1 MEARVSFRV
10 LQLARVFKLA
20 TYPNASVLF
29 HLRGSLAPFLLQAGP
44 DRKHHT
50 IIIIITITM
59 SIIVVIIII
68 SIIII
73 EPLCKYLAPGQKEG
87 PRQERGNAVAW
98 HSYP

>member
-1 MEARVSFRV
+1 M
-10 LQLARVFKLA
+10 
-20 TYPNASVLF
+20 
-29 HLRGSLAPFLLQAGP
+29 HHFLLQAGP

-87 PRQERGNAVAW
+87 PEARTRQRRRLAQLPM
-98 HSYP
+98 SSPSK